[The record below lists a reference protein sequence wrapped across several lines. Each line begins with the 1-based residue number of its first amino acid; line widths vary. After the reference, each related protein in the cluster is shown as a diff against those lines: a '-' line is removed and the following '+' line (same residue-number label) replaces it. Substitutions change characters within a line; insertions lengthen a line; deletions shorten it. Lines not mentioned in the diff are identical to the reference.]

1 MNELYSKEILRLA
14 AGTPVAARL
23 EGAPITVT
31 KTSRICG
38 SRITVDV
45 AIRGGKVAAY
55 GQEVKA
61 CALGQASSAIVA
73 AHVIGKSWAELAP
86 VGETV
91 EKLLK
96 GEGEPPDG
104 EWADYRAFI
113 AARAHKSRHSAILL
127 PFAALKEA
135 FEIHDSEDKKSA

>member
-45 AIRGGKVAAY
+45 AIEDGKVAAY

-73 AHVIGKSWAELAP
+73 GHVIGKSWAELAP
-86 VGETV
+86 VGEAV

-96 GEGEPPDG
+96 GEGEAPQG

-113 AARAHKSRHSAILL
+113 PARAHKSRHSAILL

-135 FEIHDSEDKKSA
+135 FEVYDRTDKKSA